1 MNIVIEPR
9 VLVLVLPQLQIFQSQ
24 QAKRVG
30 TIKSLIAAA
39 EQKIE
44 AEKAKVKLPELP
56 SSAGYDSPTYSMDER
71 RILQNAFQKRVSGIR
86 RQVREE
92 LTTAVIPLL
101 KEAYAAGEDAKTRA
115 ERHYDKFS
123 IVRRTLGT
131 QLGGVLAAA
140 QMRAAYAAILAKSGP
155 VELACW
161 AQQSVDL
168 GDAILADSVIR
179 ENNSRPV
186 TERGF
191 TSQAVL
197 DALPNSEFDQLQT
210 ICKNIIILAEEAGL
224 AWASFENDGTEA
236 TRRIALGLRKMQ
248 TPQDEGSI
256 KPLPVTRPLPAQKG
270 QAS

>member
-1 MNIVIEPR
+1 MNIVIEPQ
-9 VLVLVLPQLQIFQSQ
+9 VLVLALPQLQTFQSQ

-44 AEKAKVKLPELP
+44 AEKAKVKPPELP
-56 SSAGYDSPTYSMDER
+56 SSAEYGAASYTMDER

-92 LTTAVIPLL
+92 LTASVIPLL

-123 IVRRTLGT
+123 ILRRATSTAGGILPAM
-131 QLGGVLAAA
+131 QLRESYTAV
-140 QMRAAYAAILAKSGP
+140 LAKSGT
-155 VELACW
+155 VELARW
-161 AQQSVDL
+161 AQQAVDL
-168 GDAILADSVIR
+168 GDPILADCAIR
-179 ENNSRPV
+179 ENNSRTV
-186 TERGF
+186 AERGF

-197 DALPNSEFDQLQT
+197 DALPNAEFDELQS
-210 ICKNIIILAEEAGL
+210 ICKNVITLAEEAGL

-236 TRRIALGLRKMQ
+236 TRRIALGLRKGQ
-248 TPQDEGSI
+248 AIQDEGSM
-256 KPLPVTRPLPAQKG
+256 KPVPVTRPLPAQKG